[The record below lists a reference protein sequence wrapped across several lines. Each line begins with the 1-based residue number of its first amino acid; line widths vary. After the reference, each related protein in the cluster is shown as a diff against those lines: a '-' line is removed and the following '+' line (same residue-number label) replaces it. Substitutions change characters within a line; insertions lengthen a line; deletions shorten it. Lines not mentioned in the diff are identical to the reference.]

1 MKKLLMVCAVFMAGT
16 AIMKAQFPS
25 IGIIGDATPGEWTTD
40 TDMTT
45 TDGIT
50 YTLNNFTLDTG
61 TVKFRQDNDWPSNW
75 GGTTWPSGTGV
86 FNSQQNIPSQPGLY
100 NITFNL
106 NTLAYNFEAAGNFAT
121 VTANVGGTVSSF
133 FTLDGVTYNSNNVVV
148 ANDATAT
155 FSVNGAAWGG
165 AGFPTGTAT
174 AGGAAIA
181 VPANSYNVTFNATT
195 GAYSFNYVIISIT
208 GSGVG
213 GWGTDTNMTTTDG
226 VNYSVNS
233 VTFAPDGD
241 GNSEMKFR
249 LNNDWG
255 TTWGAAEY
263 PSGTATV
270 VTDGGNMAIPAG
282 TYSVTFNRV
291 TGAFAFAA
299 PTAGLEGFTA
309 ATVMAYPNPS
319 NSAWTFAA
327 GNALISNVTISDLS
341 GKVIL
346 SHNANGTQ
354 AVVDGSALAAGVYF
368 AKVAAGD
375 AATTIK
381 VVKN

>member
-16 AIMKAQFPS
+16 AMMKAQFTS
-25 IGIIGDATPGEWTTD
+25 IGIIGDATPTAWASD
-40 TDMTT
+40 TDLTT
-45 TDGIT
+45 TDGVI
-50 YTLNNFTLDTG
+50 YTIENFTLTTG
-61 TVKFRQDNDWPSNW
+61 TVKFRKDNAWAVDW

-86 FNSQQNIPSQPGLY
+86 QGGSNIPSQPGLY

-106 NTLAYNFEAAGNFAT
+106 TTLAYNFEAAGNFAT
-121 VTANVGGTVSSF
+121 VTANVGGTVASF

-233 VTFAPDGD
+233 VTFAPDGE

-263 PSGTATV
+263 PSGTATI

-291 TGAFAFAA
+291 TGAFVFAA
-299 PTAGLEGFTA
+299 PTAGVAGFTA
-309 ATVMAYPNPS
+309 ATVVAYPNPS

-327 GNALISNVTISDLS
+327 GNALISNVMIVDLS
-341 GKVIL
+341 GKVVL
-346 SHNANGTQ
+346 NHNANGSQ
-354 AVVDGSALAAGVYF
+354 AVVDASALAAGVYF
-368 AKVAAGD
+368 AKVTAGD
-375 AATTIK
+375 DATTIK